1 MSKVEV
7 IKANVNLIDRKKST
21 QIDKRLRVAAYC
33 RVSTDS
39 EDQLN
44 SYRSQVQYY
53 TDLISKK
60 SEWVKV
66 GIYADEGITGT
77 QVNKREDFQRLIND
91 CMRGEID
98 MIITKSISRFARN
111 TVDTLNYVRK
121 LKENNVAVFFE
132 DENINTLSMDGELLL
147 TVLSSVAQQEVENIS
162 SNVKK
167 GLKMKMQR
175 GELVG
180 FQSCLGYDYDPTTKQ
195 ISVNQEEKEIV
206 KLIFKRYLEGV
217 GATVIKRELE
227 SLGYKTKYGSKTW
240 CPTTIIGI
248 LKNEKYV
255 GDLLQGK
262 TFTLDPISKRRLD
275 NYGEEDQFYLK
286 DHHEPI
292 ISREDYEA
300 VQKILK
306 KRAGPRRI
314 NTDGKRERFT
324 RKYAFSCLIK
334 CGFCGSTMTRRHWNT
349 GKNYSKSI
357 WHCVSAT
364 KDGKKNCP
372 HSKGIEETI
381 VEEAFVNA
389 FNLIKSNDKAL
400 LEGFISK
407 VEESLNEHNVAKK
420 LEKIEK
426 ELSTLESKKLKL
438 VDMHLEGVISKED
451 FENKYQEIIL
461 KIEDK
466 QVQITTLKSK
476 EETQNGIYDKI
487 KTCRKLLQENDKL
500 ETFDRVIFESIIER
514 VIVGGFDDKGNIDPY
529 MITLILKTGN
539 KVNISPVT
547 GRGRRRKNID
557 EEVDDSYQLLTHDL
571 DNSCQLDSVNAC
583 GDCNSFVPKNPRCN
597 Y

>member
-1 MSKVEV
+1 MNKVEV

-121 LKENNVAVFFE
+121 LKENNIAVFFE

-147 TVLSSVAQQEVENIS
+147 TVLSSV
-162 SNVKK
+162 
-167 GLKMKMQR
+167 
-175 GELVG
+175 
-180 FQSCLGYDYDPTTKQ
+180 
-195 ISVNQEEKEIV
+195 
-206 KLIFKRYLEGV
+206 
-217 GATVIKRELE
+217 
-227 SLGYKTKYGSKTW
+227 
-240 CPTTIIGI
+240 
-248 LKNEKYV
+248 
-255 GDLLQGK
+255 
-262 TFTLDPISKRRLD
+262 
-275 NYGEEDQFYLK
+275 
-286 DHHEPI
+286 
-292 ISREDYEA
+292 
-300 VQKILK
+300 
-306 KRAGPRRI
+306 
-314 NTDGKRERFT
+314 
-324 RKYAFSCLIK
+324 
-334 CGFCGSTMTRRHWNT
+334 
-349 GKNYSKSI
+349 
-357 WHCVSAT
+357 
-364 KDGKKNCP
+364 
-372 HSKGIEETI
+372 
-381 VEEAFVNA
+381 
-389 FNLIKSNDKAL
+389 
-400 LEGFISK
+400 
-407 VEESLNEHNVAKK
+407 
-420 LEKIEK
+420 
-426 ELSTLESKKLKL
+426 ESKKLKL

-466 QVQITTLKSK
+466 QAQITTLKSE

-487 KTCRKLLQENDKL
+487 KTCRRLLEENDKL

-514 VIVGGFDDKGNIDPY
+514 VIVDGFDDKGNIDPY
-529 MITLILKTGN
+529 MIILILKTGN
-539 KVNISPVT
+539 KVNISLVT

-557 EEVDDSYQLLTHDL
+557 EEVDDSYPLLTHDL

-583 GDCNSFVPKNPRCN
+583 
-597 Y
+597 